1 MPALL
6 AVADVPALAAAGSS
20 EEEGGKGKPTWRE
33 VLVRT
38 GFWKPCEVHG
48 KETRGE
54 DCVFCLDCYEVT
66 CPSCKHG
73 GDEPGHRVLK
83 IRRYNFRSAVLAAD
97 VQALGVQVSKIQQ
110 YSINSQKVLYLR
122 PIKRS
127 KKFRPQAGARRCSTC
142 RCYIRGEKRSYEFCS
157 LVCEGKEDV
166 SSDDFS
172 GPEAEERLKNL
183 HNKVE
188 PPAEEH
194 GNQPRAI
201 GNPPPAEEHGNEPR
215 AIDNPPP
222 AEEHGNEPRAID
234 NPPEPNAQPA
244 ANPRRM
250 DNSSFRR
257 RPRKMVVPNRSP
269 FF

>member
-1 MPALL
+1 MAEGQKMPALP
-6 AVADVPALAAAGSS
+6 ADVPALAAAGSS
-20 EEEGGKGKPTWRE
+20 EEGGKPTWRE

-73 GDEPGHRVLK
+73 DEAGHRVLK
-83 IRRYNFRSAVLAAD
+83 IRRYNFRSAVLAVD

-110 YSINSQKVLYLR
+110 YSINSQKVLYMR

-142 RCYIRGEKRSYEFCS
+142 RCYIRGEKKTYEFCS

-183 HNKVE
+183 HSKVE
-188 PPAEEH
+188 PPA
-194 GNQPRAI
+194 A
-201 GNPPPAEEHGNEPR
+201 AEQGNEPR

-222 AEEHGNEPRAID
+222 AEEHGNEPVAIDNPPPAEELAID
-234 NPPEPNAQPA
+234 NPPEAPNALPA

-250 DNSSFRR
+250 ENSSFRR
-257 RPRKMVVPNRSP
+257 RPRKMVLPNRAP